1 MTMKGALIT
10 GITGQDGSYLAEL
23 LLEKGYDV
31 HGIVRWNTTTG
42 SWGAHTPHRVDDI
55 QKRAERRGQDLTLH
69 YGDLTDG
76 SNIRRVIRETEPDEI
91 YNLGAQSHVA
101 VSYDQPDY
109 TAEVNALGTLKV
121 LEAIRETGVDAR
133 FYQASTS
140 ELFGNATETPQDE
153 TTRFDPESPYASA
166 KLYAHHITKNY
177 RDAYDIFACNGIL
190 FNHESPRR
198 VKGAVTRKISRTV
211 ARIDAGMEERLYL
224 GNLDAKRDW
233 GYAPEYVEAMWE
245 ILNNDTPEDL
255 VIATGETHSVRE
267 FATIAFEALDY
278 EIEWKGEGVNERG
291 VDPQSG
297 RTLVEVTEEFFRPT
311 DVHLL
316 KGDASRAKR
325 EIGWEPRTTFQELVE
340 IMVEA
345 DRAALGSDRSERPP
359 VEG

>member
-1 MTMKGALIT
+1 MKRALIT
-10 GITGQDGSYLAEL
+10 GVTGQDGSYLAEL

-31 HGIVRWNTTTG
+31 HGIVRWNTTDG
-42 SWGAHTPHRVDDI
+42 SWGAHTPRRVEEI
-55 QKRAERRGQDLTLH
+55 KARADREGQPLEFH

-76 SNIRRVIRETEPDEI
+76 SSIRRVIREVEPDEI

-109 TAEVNALGTLKV
+109 TAEVNALGTLRV

-140 ELFGNATETPQDE
+140 ELFGNATETPQNE
-153 TTRFDPESPYASA
+153 STRFDPESPYASA

-198 VKGAVTRKISRTV
+198 VKAAVTRKISRTV
-211 ARIDAGMEERLYL
+211 ARIDAGVEDRLYL
-224 GNLDAKRDW
+224 GNLDAQRDW
-233 GYAPEYVEAMWE
+233 GYAPEYVEAMWK
-245 ILNNDTPEDL
+245 ILNHDTPEDL
-255 VIATGETHSVRE
+255 VIATGETHTVRE
-267 FATIAFEALDY
+267 FATIAFETLGY
-278 EIEWKGEGVNERG
+278 GIEWEGEGVEERG
-291 VDPQSG
+291 IDADSG
-297 RTLVEVTEEFFRPT
+297 ETLVEVTEEFFRPT

-325 EIGWEPRTTFQELVE
+325 EIGWEPRTTFAGLVE

-345 DRAALGSDRSERPP
+345 DREALETDRSERT
-359 VEG
+359 VLER

>member
-1 MTMKGALIT
+1 MKGALIT
-10 GITGQDGSYLAEL
+10 GVTGQDGSYLAEM

-31 HGIVRWNTTTG
+31 HGIVRWNTTAG
-42 SWGAHTPHRVDDI
+42 SWGAHTERRVEEI
-55 QKRAERRGQDLTLH
+55 EKRAERTGQHLEFH

-76 SNIRRVIRETEPDEI
+76 SSIRRVIREVEPDEI

-109 TAEVNALGTLKV
+109 TAEVNALGTLRV

-153 TTRFDPESPYASA
+153 STRFDPESPYASA

-198 VKGAVTRKISRTV
+198 VKAAVTRKISRTV
-211 ARIDAGMEERLYL
+211 ARMDAGMEDRLYL

-255 VIATGETHSVRE
+255 VIATGETHTVRE
-267 FATIAFEALDY
+267 FATIAFETLGY
-278 EIEWKGEGVNERG
+278 EIEWQGEGVEERG
-291 VDPQSG
+291 IDADSG
-297 RTLVEVTEEFFRPT
+297 ETLVEVTEEFFRPT

-316 KGDASRAKR
+316 KGDASRAKQ
-325 EIGWEPRTTFQELVE
+325 EIGWEPRTTFEGLVE

-345 DRAALGSDRSERPP
+345 DREALEPDRSEPTVLER
-359 VEG
+359 

>member
-1 MTMKGALIT
+1 MKKALIT
-10 GITGQDGSYLAEL
+10 GVTGQDGSYLAEL

-31 HGIVRWNTTTG
+31 HGIVRWNTTSS
-42 SWGAHTPHRVDDI
+42 SWGAHTPQRI
-55 QKRAERRGQDLTLH
+55 EGIKARADRGDRSLTFH

-76 SNIRRVIRETEPDEI
+76 TNIRKVIREIEPDEI

-101 VSYDQPDY
+101 VSYDQPEY
-109 TAEVNALGTLKV
+109 TAQVNAIGTLKL
-121 LEAIRETGVDAR
+121 LESIRETGVETR

-140 ELFGNATETPQDE
+140 ELFGNATESPQDE
-153 TTRFDPESPYASA
+153 TTRLDPESPYASA

-198 VKGAVTRKISRTV
+198 VKAAVTRKISRTV
-211 ARIDAGMEERLYL
+211 SRIDAGMEDKIYL

-245 ILNNDTPEDL
+245 ILHNERPEDL
-255 VIATGETHSVRE
+255 VIATGETHTVRE
-267 FATIAFEALDY
+267 FAEIAFSTLGYD
-278 EIEWKGEGVNERG
+278 IEWDGEGVEERG
-291 VDPQSG
+291 IDVASG
-297 RTLVEVTEEFFRPT
+297 ETLVEVSEEFFRPT

-325 EIGWEPRTTFQELVE
+325 EIGWEPKTSFRELVE

-345 DRAALGSDRSERPP
+345 DRKALETDRSEP
-359 VEG
+359 VLER

>member
-1 MTMKGALIT
+1 MIT
-10 GITGQDGSYLAEL
+10 GVTGQDGSYLAEM

-31 HGIVRWNTTTG
+31 HGIVRWNTTAG
-42 SWGAHTPHRVDDI
+42 SWGAHTERRVEEI
-55 QKRAERRGQDLTLH
+55 EKRAERTGQHLEFH

-76 SNIRRVIRETEPDEI
+76 SSIRRVIREVEPDEI

-109 TAEVNALGTLKV
+109 TAEVNALGTLRV

-153 TTRFDPESPYASA
+153 STRFDPESPYASA

-198 VKGAVTRKISRTV
+198 VKAAVTRKISRTV
-211 ARIDAGMEERLYL
+211 ARMDAGMEDRLYL

-255 VIATGETHSVRE
+255 VIATGETHTVRE
-267 FATIAFEALDY
+267 FATIAFETLGY
-278 EIEWKGEGVNERG
+278 EIEWQGEGVEERG
-291 VDPQSG
+291 IDADSG
-297 RTLVEVTEEFFRPT
+297 ETLVEVTEEFFRPT

-316 KGDASRAKR
+316 KGDASRAKQ
-325 EIGWEPRTTFQELVE
+325 EIGWEPRTTFEGLVE

-345 DRAALGSDRSERPP
+345 DREALEPDRSEPTVLER
-359 VEG
+359 